1 MKPYLALKDDPAES
15 FSFLIGDR
23 IRIAFFKPWKIIF
36 FPFTFLQLIQL
47 YRKKKNNIL
56 ISNIDILFII
66 DAEMLTDSDLTFV
79 RKVIGSKSNDLIASI
94 GELELP
100 VEYLI
105 PSRKSNTSS
114 KSQWNQDF
122 EYLLQSIIIS
132 RRPRKIVFIGK
143 YPYAGLLSLIR
154 RLESNVNV
162 AWLPMRSKSITIE
175 ERASRFGNVIKW
187 SHVAQVK
194 SEYDS
199 ISIHIGSKFTLKL
212 KDIIEDKAK
221 EKSLTITNPLNTG
234 LHIYS
239 ETDIGRIQNTL
250 DRGQIVIYLFKS
262 QINPSFSSSKYA
274 TIFMPVQTDNLA
286 LLESSISQIM
296 DLYLE
301 GKIAPI
307 NQEQELIERWIET
320 LETTF
325 TQTNS

>member
-1 MKPYLALKDDPAES
+1 MKPYLVLNDDPAES
-15 FSFLIGDR
+15 FSFLVGDC
-23 IRIAFFKPWKIIF
+23 IRQAFFKPWRILF
-36 FPFTFLQLIQL
+36 FPLTLLKLIRL
-47 YRKKKNNIL
+47 HRKKENNIL
-56 ISNIDILFII
+56 VSNIEILFVI
-66 DAEMLTDSDLTFV
+66 DTEMLTDPDLIFV

-105 PSRKSNTSS
+105 PSRKSNPSS
-114 KSQWNQDF
+114 KSQWNRDF
-122 EYLLQSIIIS
+122 EHLLQSIIIS
-132 RRPRKIVFIGK
+132 RRPKKMVFIGK
-143 YPYAGLLSLIR
+143 YPYAGLLSVVR
-154 RLESNVNV
+154 RLESNANV
-162 AWLPMRSKSITIE
+162 AWFPMRSKSITIE
-175 ERASRFGNVIKW
+175 ERASRFGNIIKW
-187 SHVAQVK
+187 SHIAQVK

-199 ISIHIGSKFTLKL
+199 NSIHIGSKFTFELKTL
-212 KDIIEDKAK
+212 IEDKAK

-262 QINPSFSSSKYA
+262 QINPSFSISKYA
-274 TIFMPVQTDNLA
+274 TIFMPVQNDNLA
-286 LLESSISQIM
+286 LLESSLSQIM

-301 GKIAPI
+301 GKIVPI
-307 NQEQELIERWIET
+307 NQEQELVERWIET